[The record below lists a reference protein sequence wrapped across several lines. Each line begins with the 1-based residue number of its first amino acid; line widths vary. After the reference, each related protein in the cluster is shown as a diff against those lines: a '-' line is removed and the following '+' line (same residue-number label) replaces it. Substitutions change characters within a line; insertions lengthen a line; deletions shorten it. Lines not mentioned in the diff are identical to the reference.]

1 MHGKTY
7 YKIIISFDTILYVE
21 ISMDLPAIGY
31 QVISDFD
38 PGMCFMEISTYLVVK
53 WYLL

>member
-21 ISMDLPAIGY
+21 ISMDLLVIWY

-38 PGMCFMEISTYLVVK
+38 SGLCFIEISTYLVVK
-53 WYLL
+53 CYLL